1 MYDVGPVTFRG
12 DRAFVLPGS
21 RGVGRRFASVVH
33 PMRAE
38 RDNGLVQHFASDNYA
53 PVHPEV
59 MAAIVAANDGAAVS
73 YGDDPVSARLQ
84 ERTTEVF
91 GEHARIFPV
100 LNGTG
105 ANVISLMAAAPRWG
119 GVIASDVAHIHTDE
133 NGAPER
139 VGGLKIL
146 AVPSVA
152 GRIGPESVDRFAG
165 DIGDVHRAQP
175 AVLSLTQ
182 VTELGTVYSVADLKL
197 LADTAHAAG
206 LRVHVD
212 GSRLANAAATLDVAL
227 REITTDVGVDILS
240 FGAAKNGGMLGEAV
254 VVLSDGA
261 AGAVPSLSEAVPY
274 LRKATM
280 QLASK
285 TRFVSAQLLA
295 LLGAPGT
302 PTSGSGDG
310 APLWLRNAAHS
321 NTMGA
326 RLRAG
331 IEAAGLLD
339 RPSGVRV
346 TSPTEANVVFATLP
360 RAAADRART
369 HARFYDW
376 APGETADRV
385 EVRWMCAW
393 DTTEADVDGFVQA
406 LAEAL

>member
-1 MYDVGPVTFRG
+1 M
-12 DRAFVLPGS
+12 
-21 RGVGRRFASVVH
+21 
-33 PMRAE
+33 
-38 RDNGLVQHFASDNYA
+38 QHFASDNYA

-84 ERTTEVF
+84 VRATEVF
-91 GEHARIFPV
+91 GERARIFPV

-119 GVIASDVAHIHTDE
+119 AVIASDVAHIHTDE

-139 VGGLKIL
+139 VGSLKVL

-152 GRIGPESVDRFAG
+152 GRIGPDAVDRYAG
-165 DIGDVHRAQP
+165 DIGNVQRAQP

-197 LADTAHAAG
+197 LADAAHTAG
-206 LRVHVD
+206 LRVHLD
-212 GSRLANAAATLDVAL
+212 GSRLANAAASLGVGL

-254 VVLSDGA
+254 VILSDDDA
-261 AGAVPSLSEAVPY
+261 VAGPGGPGQLTEAVPY

-295 LLGAPGT
+295 LLGEPGT
-302 PTSGSGDG
+302 PTSGTSGSAAGGTAADG
-310 APLWLRNAAHS
+310 PLWLRNAAHS
-321 NTMGA
+321 NTMAA

-331 IEAAGLLD
+331 VEAAGLLEA
-339 RPSGVRV
+339 GVRV
-346 TSPTEANVVFATLP
+346 TYPTEANVVFATLP
-360 RAAADRART
+360 RAAADRARA

-393 DTTEADVDGFVQA
+393 DTTADDVDEFVRAVAAA
-406 LAEAL
+406 L

>member
-1 MYDVGPVTFRG
+1 M
-12 DRAFVLPGS
+12 L
-21 RGVGRRFASVVH
+21 
-33 PMRAE
+33 
-38 RDNGLVQHFASDNYA
+38 HFASDNYA

-59 MAAIVAANDGAAVS
+59 MAAIGAANDGAAVS

-84 ERTTEVF
+84 ERATEVF

-105 ANVISLMAAAPRWG
+105 ANVISLMAVAPRWG
-119 GVIASDVAHIHTDE
+119 GVIASDVAHVHTDE

-152 GRIGPESVDRFAG
+152 GRIGPDAVDRFAG
-165 DIGDVHRAQP
+165 DVGDVHRAQP

-182 VTELGTVYSVADLKL
+182 ATELGTVYSPPDLKL
-197 LADTAHAAG
+197 LTDTAHAAG

-212 GSRLANAAATLDVAL
+212 GSRLANAAATLGVGL
-227 REITTDVGVDILS
+227 REITTDVGVDIVSL
-240 FGAAKNGGMLGEAV
+240 GAAKNGGMLGEAV

-261 AGAVPSLSEAVPY
+261 GGAAAGLGDAVPY
-274 LRKATM
+274 LRKSTM

-285 TRFVSAQLLA
+285 TRFLSAQLLA
-295 LLGAPGT
+295 LLGEPGA
-302 PTSGSGDG
+302 PTSGTGEN

-321 NTMGA
+321 NTMAA

-331 IEAAGLLD
+331 IEAAGLTGTGAI
-339 RPSGVRV
+339 RI
-346 TSPTEANVVFATLP
+346 TCPTEANAVFATLP
-360 RAAADRART
+360 RAVADRVRAK
-369 HARFYDW
+369 ARFYDW

-393 DTTEADVDGFVQA
+393 DTTETDVDELVRAVAGAF
-406 LAEAL
+406 

>member
-1 MYDVGPVTFRG
+1 M
-12 DRAFVLPGS
+12 
-21 RGVGRRFASVVH
+21 
-33 PMRAE
+33 
-38 RDNGLVQHFASDNYA
+38 QHFASDNYA

-59 MAAIVAANDGAAVS
+59 MAAVAAANDGAAVA

-84 ERTTEVF
+84 HRAAEVF
-91 GEHARIFPV
+91 GERARIFPV

-119 GVIASDVAHIHTDE
+119 AVITSDVAHVHTDE

-146 AVPSVA
+146 AVPSRH
-152 GRIGPESVDRFAG
+152 GRIGPDAVDRYAG
-165 DIGDVHRAQP
+165 DLGDVHRAQP

-212 GSRLANAAATLDVAL
+212 GSRLANAAATLGVGL
-227 REITTDVGVDILS
+227 REITTDVGVDIVSL
-240 FGAAKNGGMLGEAV
+240 GAAKNGGMLGEAV
-254 VVLSDGA
+254 VVLPDGDAA
-261 AGAVPSLSEAVPY
+261 AGAATALSEAVPY

-295 LLGAPGT
+295 LLGEPGT
-302 PTSGSGDG
+302 PTSGTTPSGTTASAAEAG
-310 APLWLRNAAHS
+310 PLWLRNAAHS
-321 NTMGA
+321 NAMAA

-331 IEAAGLLD
+331 IEGAGLLQ
-339 RPSGVRV
+339 PGSGIVLRY
-346 TSPTEANVVFATLP
+346 PTEANVVFATLP
-360 RAAADRART
+360 RAAADRVRE

-393 DTTEADVDGFVQA
+393 DTTEADVDAFVRVVGAA
-406 LAEAL
+406 L

>member
-1 MYDVGPVTFRG
+1 M
-12 DRAFVLPGS
+12 
-21 RGVGRRFASVVH
+21 
-33 PMRAE
+33 
-38 RDNGLVQHFASDNYA
+38 QHFASDNYA

-73 YGDDPVSARLQ
+73 YGDDPVSERLQ
-84 ERTTEVF
+84 DRAVEVF
-91 GEHARIFPV
+91 GERSRIFPV

-119 GVIASDVAHIHTDE
+119 AVITSDVAHVHTDE

-139 VGGLKIL
+139 VGSLKVL
-146 AVPSVA
+146 AVPSIE
-152 GRIGPESVDRFAG
+152 GRIGPDAVDRYAG
-165 DIGDVHRAQP
+165 DIGNVHRAQP

-182 VTELGTVYSVADLKL
+182 VTELGTVYSPPDLKL
-197 LADTAHAAG
+197 LADAAHAAG
-206 LRVHVD
+206 LLVHVD
-212 GSRLANAAATLDVAL
+212 GSRLANAAATLGVGL
-227 REITTDVGVDILS
+227 RETTTDVGVDILS

-254 VVLSDGA
+254 VVLSDGGAA
-261 AGAVPSLSEAVPY
+261 AGLGEAVPY

-295 LLGAPGT
+295 LLGEPGT
-302 PTSGSGDG
+302 PTSGTGEG

-321 NTMGA
+321 NRMAA

-331 IEAAGLLD
+331 IEAAGLTET
-339 RPSGVRV
+339 VRI
-346 TSPTEANVVFATLP
+346 TCPTDANVVFATLP
-360 RAAADRART
+360 RAAADRLRA

-393 DTTEADVDGFVQA
+393 DTAEADVDEFVRA
-406 LAEAL
+406 LVGAV

>member
-1 MYDVGPVTFRG
+1 VQ
-12 DRAFVLPGS
+12 
-21 RGVGRRFASVVH
+21 
-33 PMRAE
+33 
-38 RDNGLVQHFASDNYA
+38 VQHFASDNYA

-84 ERTTEVF
+84 ERAAEVF
-91 GEHARIFPV
+91 GGQAGIFPV

-119 GVIASDVAHIHTDE
+119 GVIASDVAHVHTDE

-139 VGGLKIL
+139 VGGLKVL
-146 AVPSVA
+146 AVPSVE
-152 GRIGPESVDRFAG
+152 GRIGPDAVDRYAG
-165 DIGDVHRAQP
+165 DIGNVHRAQP

-212 GSRLANAAATLDVAL
+212 GSRLANAAATLGVGL
-227 REITTDVGVDILS
+227 REITTDVGADIVSL
-240 FGAAKNGGMLGEAV
+240 GAAKNGGMLGEAI
-254 VVLSDGA
+254 VVLSDGGGL
-261 AGAVPSLSEAVPY
+261 AGASADLGEAVPY

-295 LLGAPGT
+295 LLGEPGS
-302 PTSGSGDG
+302 PTSGADAG

-321 NTMGA
+321 NAMAA
-326 RLRAG
+326 RLRSG
-331 IEAAGLLD
+331 IEAAGLTGD
-339 RPSGVRV
+339 QPGTVRI
-346 TSPTEANVVFATLP
+346 TCPTEANVVFATLP
-360 RAAADRART
+360 RAAAERARA

-406 LAEAL
+406 LGRSL

>member
-1 MYDVGPVTFRG
+1 M
-12 DRAFVLPGS
+12 
-21 RGVGRRFASVVH
+21 
-33 PMRAE
+33 
-38 RDNGLVQHFASDNYA
+38 QHFASDNYA

-59 MAAIVAANDGAAVS
+59 MAAIAAANDGAAVS

-84 ERTTEVF
+84 ERATEVF
-91 GEHARIFPV
+91 GERARIFPV

-105 ANVISLMAAAPRWG
+105 ANVISLMASAPRWG
-119 GVIASDVAHIHTDE
+119 AVIASDVAHIHTDE

-139 VGGLKIL
+139 VGSLKVL

-152 GRIGPESVDRFAG
+152 GRIGPDAVDRYAG
-165 DIGDVHRAQP
+165 DIGNVQRAQP

-197 LADTAHAAG
+197 LADAAHAAG

-212 GSRLANAAATLDVAL
+212 GSRLANAAATLGVGL
-227 REITTDVGVDILS
+227 REITTDVGVDVVSL
-240 FGAAKNGGMLGEAV
+240 GAAKNGGMLGEAV
-254 VVLSDGA
+254 VVLTDAGSGDA
-261 AGAVPSLSEAVPY
+261 AGPTGAVPY

-295 LLGAPGT
+295 LLGEPGT
-302 PTSGSGDG
+302 PTSGASCPGATATADG

-321 NTMGA
+321 NSMAA
-326 RLRAG
+326 RLRSG
-331 IEAAGLLD
+331 IEAAGLLE
-339 RPSGVRV
+339 PGTGVRV
-346 TSPTEANVVFATLP
+346 TYPTEANVVFATLP
-360 RAAADRART
+360 RAAADRARE

-376 APGETADRV
+376 APGESADRV

-393 DTTEADVDGFVQA
+393 DTTASDVDDFVRAIAAA
-406 LAEAL
+406 L

>member
-1 MYDVGPVTFRG
+1 MYPGGPVTFSG
-12 DRAFVLPGS
+12 GRAFALSGA
-21 RGVGRRFASVVH
+21 GRENR
-33 PMRAE
+33 R
-38 RDNGLVQHFASDNYA
+38 VQHFASDNYA

-59 MAAIVAANDGAAVS
+59 MAAVAAANDGAAVA

-84 ERTTEVF
+84 HRAEEVF
-91 GEHARIFPV
+91 GERARIFPV

-119 GVIASDVAHIHTDE
+119 GVITSDVAHVHTDE

-146 AVPSVA
+146 AVPSRD
-152 GRIGPESVDRFAG
+152 GRIGPDAVDRYSG
-165 DIGDVHRAQP
+165 DLGDVHRAQP

-212 GSRLANAAATLDVAL
+212 GSRLANAAATLGVGL
-227 REITTDVGVDILS
+227 REITTDVGVDIVSL
-240 FGAAKNGGMLGEAV
+240 GAAKNGGMLGEAV
-254 VVLSDGA
+254 VVLPGDGA
-261 AGAVPSLSEAVPY
+261 AGPAGAAALSEAVPY

-295 LLGAPGT
+295 LLGEPGT
-302 PTSGSGDG
+302 PTSGTPASAATSSGTG
-310 APLWLRNAAHS
+310 GGTPLWLRNAAHS
-321 NTMGA
+321 NAMAA

-331 IEAAGLLD
+331 IEAAGLLEPGAGIVL
-339 RPSGVRV
+339 RY
-346 TSPTEANVVFATLP
+346 PTEANVVFATLP
-360 RAAADRART
+360 RAAADRVRE

-393 DTTEADVDGFVQA
+393 DTTGADVDAFVRVVGA
-406 LAEAL
+406 TL

>member
-1 MYDVGPVTFRG
+1 M
-12 DRAFVLPGS
+12 
-21 RGVGRRFASVVH
+21 
-33 PMRAE
+33 
-38 RDNGLVQHFASDNYA
+38 QQFASDNYA

-59 MAAIVAANDGAAVS
+59 MAAISAANDGAAVS

-84 ERTTEVF
+84 DRAVEVF

-119 GVIASDVAHIHTDE
+119 AVITSDVAHVHTDE

-139 VGGLKIL
+139 VGSLKIQ

-152 GRIGPESVDRFAG
+152 GRIGPDAVDRYAG
-165 DIGDVHRAQP
+165 DIGNVHRAQP

-197 LADTAHAAG
+197 LADTGHAAG
-206 LRVHVD
+206 LLVHVD
-212 GSRLANAAATLDVAL
+212 GSRLANAAATLGVGL

-240 FGAAKNGGMLGEAV
+240 LGAAKNGGMLGEAV
-254 VVLSDGA
+254 VVLSDGGA
-261 AGAVPSLSEAVPY
+261 AGAAANLGEAVPY

-295 LLGAPGT
+295 LLGEPGT
-302 PTSGSGDG
+302 QRSGTGEG
-310 APLWLRNAAHS
+310 APLWLRNATHS
-321 NTMGA
+321 NRMAA

-331 IEAAGLLD
+331 IEAAGLTET
-339 RPSGVRV
+339 VRI
-346 TSPTEANVVFATLP
+346 TCPTDANVVFATLP
-360 RAAADRART
+360 RAAADRLRA

-393 DTTEADVDGFVQA
+393 DTSEADVDGLVRA
-406 LAEAL
+406 LVDTV

>member
-1 MYDVGPVTFRG
+1 M
-12 DRAFVLPGS
+12 
-21 RGVGRRFASVVH
+21 
-33 PMRAE
+33 
-38 RDNGLVQHFASDNYA
+38 QHFASDNYA

-59 MAAIVAANDGAAVS
+59 MAAIAAANDGAAVS

-84 ERTTEVF
+84 DRATEVF
-91 GEHARIFPV
+91 GERARIFPV

-105 ANVISLMAAAPRWG
+105 ANVISLMASAPRWG
-119 GVIASDVAHIHTDE
+119 AVIASDVAHIHTDE

-139 VGGLKIL
+139 VGSLKVL

-152 GRIGPESVDRFAG
+152 GRIAPDAVDRYAG
-165 DIGDVHRAQP
+165 DIGNVQRAQP

-197 LADTAHAAG
+197 LADAAHASG

-212 GSRLANAAATLDVAL
+212 GSRLANAAATLGVGL
-227 REITTDVGVDILS
+227 REITTDVGVDVVSL
-240 FGAAKNGGMLGEAV
+240 GAAKNGGMLGEAV
-254 VVLSDGA
+254 VVLTDDDGGSGDP
-261 AGAVPSLSEAVPY
+261 AGLTGAIPY

-295 LLGAPGT
+295 LLGEPGT
-302 PTSGSGDG
+302 PTSGTSSTGAAGTADG

-321 NTMGA
+321 NSMAA
-326 RLRAG
+326 RLRSG
-331 IEAAGLLD
+331 IEAAGLLE
-339 RPSGVRV
+339 PGTGVRV
-346 TSPTEANVVFATLP
+346 TYPTEANVVFATLP
-360 RAAADRART
+360 RAAADRARE

-376 APGETADRV
+376 APGESADRV

-393 DTTEADVDGFVQA
+393 DTTASDVDDFVRA
-406 LAEAL
+406 IAAVL

>member
-1 MYDVGPVTFRG
+1 
-12 DRAFVLPGS
+12 
-21 RGVGRRFASVVH
+21 
-33 PMRAE
+33 
-38 RDNGLVQHFASDNYA
+38 
-53 PVHPEV
+53 
-59 MAAIVAANDGAAVS
+59 MAAVVAANDGAAVS
-73 YGDDPVSARLQ
+73 YGDDPVSARLR
-84 ERTTEVF
+84 ERATEVF
-91 GEHARIFPV
+91 GEQARIFPV

-119 GVIASDVAHIHTDE
+119 AVIASDVAHVHTDE

-139 VGGLKIL
+139 VGGLKLL

-152 GRIGPESVDRFAG
+152 GRIGPDAVDRYAR

-197 LADTAHAAG
+197 LADSAHAAG

-212 GSRLANAAATLDVAL
+212 GSRLANAAATLGVGL
-227 REITTDVGVDILS
+227 REITTDVGVDIVSL
-240 FGAAKNGGMLGEAV
+240 GAAKNGGMLGEAV
-254 VVLSDGA
+254 VVLSDGGGA
-261 AGAVPSLSEAVPY
+261 AGLGEAVPY

-285 TRFVSAQLLA
+285 TRFVAAQLLA
-295 LLGAPGT
+295 LLGEPGA
-302 PTSGSGDG
+302 PTSGAGG
-310 APLWLRNAAHS
+310 NAPLWLRNAAHS
-321 NTMGA
+321 NAMAA

-331 IEAAGLLD
+331 IEAAGLTV
-339 RPSGVRV
+339 PAVAEGPAVRI
-346 TSPTEANVVFATLP
+346 TCPTEANVVFATLP
-360 RAAADRART
+360 RAAADRARE

-393 DTTEADVDGFVQA
+393 DTTEADVDEFVRAVAAA
-406 LAEAL
+406 L

>member
-1 MYDVGPVTFRG
+1 M
-12 DRAFVLPGS
+12 
-21 RGVGRRFASVVH
+21 
-33 PMRAE
+33 
-38 RDNGLVQHFASDNYA
+38 QHFASDNYA

-84 ERTTEVF
+84 DRATEVF
-91 GEHARIFPV
+91 GERARIFPV

-119 GVIASDVAHIHTDE
+119 AVIASDVAHIHTDE

-139 VGGLKIL
+139 VGSLKVL

-152 GRIGPESVDRFAG
+152 GRIGPDAVDRYAG
-165 DIGDVHRAQP
+165 DIGNVQRAQP

-197 LADTAHAAG
+197 LADAAHAAG
-206 LRVHVD
+206 LRVHLD
-212 GSRLANAAATLDVAL
+212 GSRLANAAAGLGVGL

-254 VVLSDGA
+254 VVLSDDDA
-261 AGAVPSLSEAVPY
+261 VAGPGRPGRLTEAVPY

-295 LLGAPGT
+295 LLGEPGT
-302 PTSGSGDG
+302 PTSGAAGSPAEGTTPDG
-310 APLWLRNAAHS
+310 PLWLRNAAHS
-321 NTMGA
+321 NTMA
-326 RLRAG
+326 AHLRAG

-339 RPSGVRV
+339 PLAGVRV
-346 TSPTEANVVFATLP
+346 TYPTEANVVFATLP
-360 RAAADRART
+360 RAAADRARD

-393 DTTEADVDGFVQA
+393 DTTADDVDEFVRAVAAA
-406 LAEAL
+406 L

>member
-1 MYDVGPVTFRG
+1 MQQFG
-12 DRAFVLPGS
+12 
-21 RGVGRRFASVVH
+21 
-33 PMRAE
+33 
-38 RDNGLVQHFASDNYA
+38 SDNYA

-59 MAAIVAANDGAAVS
+59 MAAISAANDGPAVS
-73 YGDDPVSARLQ
+73 YGADPVSARLQ
-84 ERTTEVF
+84 ERAVEVF

-105 ANVISLMAAAPRWG
+105 ANVISLMAVAPRWG
-119 GVIASDVAHIHTDE
+119 GVIASDVAHVHTDE

-146 AVPSVA
+146 TVPSLA
-152 GRIGPESVDRFAG
+152 GRIGPDAVDRYAG
-165 DIGDVHRAQP
+165 DLGDVHRAQP

-182 VTELGTVYSVADLKL
+182 ATELGTVYSVAEMKL

-212 GSRLANAAATLDVAL
+212 GSRIANAAATLGVGL
-227 REITTDVGVDILS
+227 RGLTTDVGVDIVSL
-240 FGAAKNGGMLGEAV
+240 GAAKNGGMLGEAV

-261 AGAVPSLSEAVPY
+261 GAAGPREAVPY

-285 TRFVSAQLLA
+285 TRYLSAQLLA
-295 LLGAPGT
+295 LLGEPGA
-302 PTSGSGDG
+302 PTSGTGKN
-310 APLWLRNAAHS
+310 APLWLRNAAHA
-321 NTMGA
+321 NTMAA

-331 IEAAGLLD
+331 IEAAGLTVSDGTEGLD
-339 RPSGVRV
+339 PRV
-346 TSPTEANVVFATLP
+346 VSLLEGDRRGAIRITRPTEANAVFATLP

-369 HARFYDW
+369 HVSFYDW
-376 APGETADRV
+376 APGETVDRV

-393 DTTEADVDGFVQA
+393 DTTEADVDAFVRVVTDA
-406 LAEAL
+406 L

>member
-1 MYDVGPVTFRG
+1 
-12 DRAFVLPGS
+12 
-21 RGVGRRFASVVH
+21 
-33 PMRAE
+33 
-38 RDNGLVQHFASDNYA
+38 VQQFASDNYA

-59 MAAIVAANDGAAVS
+59 MAAIVAANDGPAVS

-84 ERTTEVF
+84 DRAAEVF
-91 GEHARIFPV
+91 GERARIFPV

-119 GVIASDVAHIHTDE
+119 AVIASDVAHVHTDE

-152 GRIGPESVDRFAG
+152 GRIGPDAVDRYAG
-165 DIGDVHRAQP
+165 DLGNVHRAQP

-182 VTELGTVYSVADLKL
+182 VTELGTVYSPADLKL
-197 LADTAHAAG
+197 LADAAHAAG
-206 LRVHVD
+206 LLVHVD
-212 GSRLANAAATLDVAL
+212 GSRLANAAATLGVGL
-227 REITTDVGVDILS
+227 REITTDVGVDVLS

-254 VVLSDGA
+254 VVLSDGGGV
-261 AGAVPSLSEAVPY
+261 AGASADLGEAVPY

-285 TRFVSAQLLA
+285 TRFVSAQLLG
-295 LLGAPGT
+295 LLGEPGT
-302 PTSGSGDG
+302 PTSGTGEG

-321 NTMGA
+321 NGMAT

-331 IEAAGLLD
+331 IEAAGLTET
-339 RPSGVRV
+339 VRI
-346 TSPTEANVVFATLP
+346 TCPTDANVVFATLP
-360 RAAADRART
+360 RAAADRLRT

-393 DTTEADVDGFVQA
+393 DTTEADVDGFVRA
-406 LAEAL
+406 LVDAV